1 MAVRSARI
9 DALRGLAVFGILLMN
24 VWGFVYGFA
33 LYHFPANADFTALD
47 KLAVFVVA
55 AFSEQKFYPIF
66 AFLFGAGF
74 ALQTGRLRAPGP
86 ALDAIKKT
94 YRRRLQ
100 WLLGCGLLHGLLLW
114 FGDILF
120 AYSLT
125 GFWLAYKA
133 GRPLAELGRT
143 LRLLVIVNGLIFTVY
158 AALSWSMYDASAGA
172 VMVQQQVMEAHHAIY
187 VQGGWNEIARQRLA
201 DFNVNLSGFIIFIPR
216 LALLFVLGVFAV
228 RLGWLTRPQR
238 HRPAWRKVLW
248 TGLALGL
255 PFNLFWGMVALAN
268 VIDPFDPPAGF
279 ALMTA
284 LLDIGGPL
292 LAAALVALF
301 MLAHEGFCAWLA
313 PVGRMAL
320 TNYLCQSVILM
331 LLLQGFGLGLGAA
344 LSHAQ
349 LFGVC
354 LGIMLAQLLFCHWWL
369 ASHQQGPA
377 EALWRRYTD
386 AR

>member
-1 MAVRSARI
+1 MAARSTRI
-9 DALRGLAVFGILLMN
+9 DALRGLAVFGILLVN
-24 VWGFVYGFA
+24 VWGFVYGFS
-33 LYHFPANADFTALD
+33 LYNYPANGLTAID

-55 AFSEQKFYPIF
+55 AFAEQKFYPIF

-86 ALDAIKKT
+86 ALEARKAT

-100 WLLGCGLLHGLLLW
+100 WLLGCGLLHGTLLW

-133 GRPLAELGRT
+133 GRPLAQLGRT
-143 LRLLVIVNGLIFTVY
+143 LRILVIVNAIILAIY
-158 AALSWSMYDASAGA
+158 AALSWSIFDAGVDA
-172 VMVQQQVMEAHHAIY
+172 VIARQQVTETTHAIY
-187 VQGGWNEIARQRLA
+187 THGSWGQVARQRMT
-201 DFNVNLSGFIIFIPR
+201 DFGVNISGFVIFLPR
-216 LALLFVLGVFAV
+216 LALLFLLGVFAV

-248 TGLALGL
+248 LGLALGL
-255 PFNLFWGMVALAN
+255 PLNFLWGMVALAN

-279 ALMTA
+279 ALMVA
-284 LLDIGGPL
+284 LVDIGGPL

-301 MLAHEGFCAWLA
+301 MLARDGFCWWLA

-344 LSHAQ
+344 LAHAQ
-349 LFGVC
+349 LLGVC
-354 LGIMLAQLLFCHWWL
+354 LGIMLVQLLFCHWWL
-369 ASHQQGPA
+369 ASHTQGPA
-377 EALWRRYTD
+377 EALWRRYTE